1 MDNVDFLFQRA
12 QQAYA
17 AFAANPTD
25 ELALAAHN
33 AMMALNEEI
42 ETRIAMLLKAGS

>member
-1 MDNVDFLFQRA
+1 MDNVEFLFQRA

-17 AFAANPTD
+17 AFTANPTAD
-25 ELALAAHN
+25 LAQAAHT
-33 AMMALNEEI
+33 ALMALNEEV